1 MKLKKILLSTNV
13 SKTANDWTSL
23 ILRLGFG
30 ILMIPHGWGKLQ
42 NFSAYSEKFISFMG
56 LGSSFSLALCIFAEL
71 ICSALLMIG
80 LFSRFAT
87 IPLLITTF
95 VIMNFHNWIL
105 FGDYD
110 LVPAFMLGYFSILIL
125 GPGKYSLDH
134 FLSK

>member
-42 NFSAYSEKFISFMG
+42 NFGPYSEKFISFMG
-56 LGSSFSLALCIFAEL
+56 LGSTLSLALCIFAEL
-71 ICSALLMIG
+71 ICSALLVIG

-87 IPLLITTF
+87 VPLLITTF
-95 VIMNFHNWIL
+95 VIMNFHNWEL

-125 GPGKYSLDH
+125 GPGKYSLDY